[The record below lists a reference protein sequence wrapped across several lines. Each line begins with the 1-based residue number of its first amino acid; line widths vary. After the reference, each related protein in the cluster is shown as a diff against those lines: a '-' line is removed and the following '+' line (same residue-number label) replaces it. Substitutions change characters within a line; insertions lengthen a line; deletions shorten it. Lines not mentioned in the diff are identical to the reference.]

1 MASTDTNQSGPALLG
16 VGNSLSSALLDL
28 LLCDA
33 IEPGSAPSYQIAK
46 TIYTYHPLGA
56 KMAEKPISIA
66 QSQQREIEI
75 PGGPEEDLVK
85 AFRKEWDRM
94 GGVGATIII
103 KNLATLSR
111 VYGIASVITV
121 CPDIDSDKPIPLEE
135 LWKRDLYFNIVD
147 PLNTAGSLVLNQDP
161 NAIDFLTPR
170 YLMVSGKKY
179 HPSRSMVMSNEQPI
193 YIDYSN
199 SAFGYVGRSV
209 YQRGLYP
216 LKSYVQSMI
225 TDQAVTEKAG
235 ILVAKMKQPG
245 SIVDQRTR
253 GFFGFKREAIKGA
266 KTGNVISMGIDETLE
281 SIDLKNLKDAAE
293 FARNNILKNIASSDN
308 MPASMLNDETLAE
321 GFGEGSEDAKQIA
334 TYIAGKRIEM
344 QPAYDWFD
352 NIVMHRAWNPEFY
365 ASLQRK
371 YPELAKV
378 KYETAFYEWKNAF
391 TATWPNLLTEPDSE
405 KVKVDDIIAKS
416 AIAVFEVMAP
426 VLDPENLATLAG
438 WLADVMN
445 ERDLMFSAPLTLD
458 LDALASYE
466 PPAPP
471 MGGDEPVN
479 EAPNEKDETRAIK
492 RADAVFREQDHPRAE
507 DGKFGSG
514 GGTKKHGGSSPV
526 KTIGDA
532 KQIVSSNTDFKS
544 WFDDGPTDDNGE
556 PIVFVHDSNKEIDE
570 IKGGGGYGGIF
581 ALADKSAG
589 YGDVHS
595 YFVTNAPIT
604 TSSEISHYVNGLDDA
619 GKSLCEKLLGKDLS
633 DDQVERVIEIATDQ
647 FANDDQDDL
656 DLMGAIDLADMFT
669 EMQRVRVALGK
680 AAGGSVIEMEDE
692 NGTSYVLTSSEHV
705 RNVKFWERAIKRD
718 SIPHSIR
725 AALCGKR

>member
-16 VGNSLSSALLDL
+16 VGNSLSPALIDL
-28 LLCDA
+28 LLCDE
-33 IEPGSAPSYQIAK
+33 IQPGSAPSYQIAK

-56 KMAEKPISIA
+56 KMAEKPIAIA

-75 PGGPEEDLVK
+75 PGGPEEDLVR
-85 AFRKEWDRM
+85 AFRKEWDRI
-94 GGVGATIII
+94 GGVGATTLI

-111 VYGIASVITV
+111 VYGISSIIMV
-121 CPDIDSDKPIPLEE
+121 CPDIPTTSPIPLDE
-135 LWKRDLYFNIVD
+135 LWKRDLYFNIAD
-147 PLNTAGSLVLNQDP
+147 PLNTAGSLTLNQDP
-161 NAIDFLTPR
+161 NAPDFMTPR
-170 YLMVSGKKY
+170 YLSVAGKNY
-179 HPSRSMVMSNEQPI
+179 HPSRSLVMSNEQPI
-193 YIDYSN
+193 YIDWTN
-199 SAFGYVGRSV
+199 SAFGFVGRSV

-266 KTGNVISMGIDETLE
+266 KTGNVISMGIDEDLQ

-334 TYIAGKRIEM
+334 TYIAGKRLEM
-344 QPAYDWFD
+344 NPAYAWFD

-371 YPELAKV
+371 YPGELGDV
-378 KYETAFYEWKNAF
+378 PFETAFYEWKNAF
-391 TATWPNLLTEPDSE
+391 TAVWPNLLTEPDSE

-426 VLDPENLATLAG
+426 VMDPENKAVLAG

-479 EAPNEKDETRAIK
+479 EAPNEKDVERQNK
-492 RADAVFREQDHPRAE
+492 RMDSRLPKGISFAL
-507 DGKFGSG
+507 S
-514 GGTKKHGGSSPV
+514 
-526 KTIGDA
+526 
-532 KQIVSSNTDFKS
+532 DFK
-544 WFDDGPTDDNGE
+544 
-556 PIVFVHDSNKEIDE
+556 
-570 IKGGGGYGGIF
+570 
-581 ALADKSAG
+581 
-589 YGDVHS
+589 
-595 YFVTNAPIT
+595 
-604 TSSEISHYVNGLDDA
+604 
-619 GKSLCEKLLGKDLS
+619 
-633 DDQVERVIEIATDQ
+633 
-647 FANDDQDDL
+647 
-656 DLMGAIDLADMFT
+656 
-669 EMQRVRVALGK
+669 K
-680 AAGGSVIEMEDE
+680 A
-692 NGTSYVLTSSEHV
+692 
-705 RNVKFWERAIKRD
+705 RR
-718 SIPHSIR
+718 
-725 AALCGKR
+725 